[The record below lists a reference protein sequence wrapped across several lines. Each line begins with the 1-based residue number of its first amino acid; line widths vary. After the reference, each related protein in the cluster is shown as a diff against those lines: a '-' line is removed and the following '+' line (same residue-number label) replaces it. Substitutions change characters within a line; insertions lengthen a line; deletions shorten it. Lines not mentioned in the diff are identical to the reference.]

1 MGTLFLNQMKKQAR
15 SFLQEKYKTAR
26 LALTDVA
33 PIEFVCRLTEE
44 ATNNDPWGPD
54 AKTMTKI
61 AVASFGVDAYCRIVE
76 IIHKRLDT
84 VDWKQWRQSYKTLV
98 LLEFLMTHG
107 PEELANEFHN
117 DIDIIEE
124 LGTFQF
130 IDEKGFNWGMNM
142 QKRADNILG
151 LLRGGETALKEARV
165 KALKISK
172 EIQGFGSSTPSSA
185 VASSSPTASTSTP
198 SSAVSDC
205 SFTTAGST
213 FEDICRLENIT
224 LADELDQYDAA
235 ADDHDHHLSLGA
247 DQCITYNNNNNKSN
261 NNNNDNQVRLR
272 WTKSVE
278 SGMMTHCWDGHDP
291 VHEKGSLLDDDQAKD
306 RKPSSDNQ
314 GLVGGFCAKIM
325 TTTTTTTTTTTSPK
339 KDYGDSNNNNNNI
352 YNDDNNGSTTG
363 FRSFSDVGKF
373 LKKRYDRQ
381 FSIGY

>member
-1 MGTLFLNQMKKQAR
+1 MGTIFLNQMKKQAR

-33 PIEFVCRLTEE
+33 PIELLTEE

-61 AVASFGVDAYCRIVE
+61 AVASFGVDAYWRIVF

-107 PEELANEFHN
+107 PEELADEFNN
-117 DIDIIEE
+117 DIDIIEQ

-130 IDEKGFNWGMNM
+130 IDDKGFNWGMNM

-151 LLRGGETALKEARV
+151 LLRGGEAALKEARV
-165 KALKISK
+165 KALKISN

-185 VASSSPTASTSTP
+185 AAAAASSSPTFSTTTNSTP

-205 SFTTAGST
+205 SFATAGST
-213 FEDICRLENIT
+213 FEDICRLENLSLT
-224 LADELDQYDAA
+224 EELDDQYYSNDAA
-235 ADDHDHHLSLGA
+235 ADDR
-247 DQCITYNNNNNKSN
+247 DQLPGEECIAYNNNNNN
-261 NNNNDNQVRLR
+261 YDNQVRMR

-278 SGMMTHCWDGHDP
+278 SGTYHRWDGHDP
-291 VHEKGSLLDDDQAKD
+291 VQEKGSLLDDKAKD
-306 RKPSSDNQ
+306 RKSAPSDNQ

-325 TTTTTTTTTTTSPK
+325 TTTSSTATSPK
-339 KDYGDSNNNNNNI
+339 KDYGDNENYNKNDNNDNNNGN
-352 YNDDNNGSTTG
+352 TTG
-363 FRSFSDVGKF
+363 FRSISDVGKF
-373 LKKRYDRQ
+373 LRKRYDRQ